1 MGTHDGNLRILGN
14 LLNNNQQQKAMEL
27 VMQVFFQLKIERKS
41 LELQKWLKSAIQIF
55 NEFNFPQQ
63 ASRIEALAL
72 FYR

>member
-1 MGTHDGNLRILGN
+1 MGTHNCNLRILSN
-14 LLNNNQQQKAMEL
+14 LLGNKQQQKAMEL
-27 VMQVFFQLKIERKS
+27 VIQEFFQFKIERKS